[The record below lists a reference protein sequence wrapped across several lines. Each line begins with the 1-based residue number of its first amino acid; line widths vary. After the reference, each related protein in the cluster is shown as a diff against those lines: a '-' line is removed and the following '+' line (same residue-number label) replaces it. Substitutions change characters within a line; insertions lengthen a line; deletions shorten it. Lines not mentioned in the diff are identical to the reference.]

1 MRYLSSMKYATLLKW
16 VSVVITI
23 IAALTISLRFTDI
36 LISYIIFL
44 FGHVIMFIVMFKD
57 KDWSLFT
64 MNVVWVIID
73 IIGIIMW
80 C

>member
-16 VSVVITI
+16 FSVIVTI
-23 IAALTISLRFTDI
+23 IAALSISLRVTDI
-36 LISYIIFL
+36 VISYIIFL
-44 FGHVIMFIVMFKD
+44 VGHVIMFIVMFKD

-73 IIGIIMW
+73 VVGIIMW
-80 C
+80 G

>member
-1 MRYLSSMKYATLLKW
+1 MKYATLLKW

>member
-1 MRYLSSMKYATLLKW
+1 MKYATLLKW

-23 IAALTISLRFTDI
+23 IAALTISLRVTDI

-44 FGHVIMFIVMFKD
+44 VGHVIMFIVMFKD

>member
-23 IAALTISLRFTDI
+23 IAALTISLRVTDI

>member
-1 MRYLSSMKYATLLKW
+1 MKYATTLKW
-16 VSVVITI
+16 VSVIITI
-23 IAALTISLRFTDI
+23 IAALSISLRVTDI

-44 FGHVIMFIVMFKD
+44 IGHVIMFVVMFKD

-73 IIGIIMW
+73 VIGIIMW
-80 C
+80 G

>member
-23 IAALTISLRFTDI
+23 IAALTISLRVTDI

-44 FGHVIMFIVMFKD
+44 VGHVIMFIVMFKD

>member
-1 MRYLSSMKYATLLKW
+1 MKYATLLKW
-16 VSVVITI
+16 ISVIITI
-23 IAALTISLRFTDI
+23 IAALTISLRVTDI

-44 FGHVIMFIVMFKD
+44 IGHVIMFIVMFKD

-73 IIGIIMW
+73 IIGIVMW
-80 C
+80 W